1 MSKKDL
7 FYGDVEGR
15 MEELK
20 QKPITKEKE
29 TRGEKINK
37 SFSIMLGLVIII
49 GLIFTLIGLLRQT
62 YDVSING
69 SSTDSFGCPYRPS
82 HHPTTS
88 NTDFFN
94 RCYE

>member
-49 GLIFTLIGLLRQT
+49 GLLR
-62 YDVSING
+62 
-69 SSTDSFGCPYRPS
+69 
-82 HHPTTS
+82 
-88 NTDFFN
+88 
-94 RCYE
+94 

>member
-49 GLIFTLIGLLRQT
+49 GLIFTLIGLLRQS
-62 YDVSING
+62 YDVSIYG
-69 SSTDSFGCPYRPS
+69 SSSDSFGCPYRPS
-82 HHPTTS
+82 DHPTAS
-88 NTDFFN
+88 NADFLN
-94 RCYE
+94 GCHQ

>member
-29 TRGEKINK
+29 TRGENINK

-49 GLIFTLIGLLRQT
+49 GLIFTLIGLLR
-62 YDVSING
+62 
-69 SSTDSFGCPYRPS
+69 
-82 HHPTTS
+82 
-88 NTDFFN
+88 
-94 RCYE
+94 

>member
-37 SFSIMLGLVIII
+37 SFSIMLGTCYYHRFDLH
-49 GLIFTLIGLLRQT
+49 
-62 YDVSING
+62 
-69 SSTDSFGCPYRPS
+69 PYW
-82 HHPTTS
+82 
-88 NTDFFN
+88 FV
-94 RCYE
+94 EVVL

>member
-7 FYGDVEGR
+7 FYGDIEGR

-49 GLIFTLIGLLRQT
+49 GLIFTLIGLLRQS
-62 YDVSING
+62 YDVSIYG
-69 SSTDSFGCPYRPS
+69 SSNDSFGCPYRPS
-82 HHPTTS
+82 DHPTAS
-88 NTDFFN
+88 NADFLN
-94 RCYE
+94 GCHQ

>member
-29 TRGEKINK
+29 TRGEKIN
-37 SFSIMLGLVIII
+37 
-49 GLIFTLIGLLRQT
+49 GLIFTLIGLLR
-62 YDVSING
+62 
-69 SSTDSFGCPYRPS
+69 
-82 HHPTTS
+82 
-88 NTDFFN
+88 
-94 RCYE
+94 

>member
-29 TRGEKINK
+29 TKEEKINK
-37 SFSIMLGLVIII
+37 SFSIMLRLVIII
-49 GLIFTLIGLLRQT
+49 GLIFTLIGLLR
-62 YDVSING
+62 
-69 SSTDSFGCPYRPS
+69 
-82 HHPTTS
+82 
-88 NTDFFN
+88 
-94 RCYE
+94 

>member
-29 TRGEKINK
+29 TRAEKNNK

-49 GLIFTLIGLLRQT
+49 GLIFTLIGLLR
-62 YDVSING
+62 
-69 SSTDSFGCPYRPS
+69 
-82 HHPTTS
+82 
-88 NTDFFN
+88 
-94 RCYE
+94 

>member
-49 GLIFTLIGLLRQT
+49 GLIFTLIGLLRES
-62 YDVSING
+62 YDVSLYG
-69 SSTDSFGCPYRPS
+69 SSSDSFGCPYRPS
-82 HHPTTS
+82 DHPTAS
-88 NTDFFN
+88 NADFLN
-94 RCYE
+94 GCH

>member
-15 MEELK
+15 MEELQ

-29 TRGEKINK
+29 TRGEKINT

-49 GLIFTLIGLLRQT
+49 GLIFTLIGLLR
-62 YDVSING
+62 
-69 SSTDSFGCPYRPS
+69 
-82 HHPTTS
+82 
-88 NTDFFN
+88 
-94 RCYE
+94 

>member
-49 GLIFTLIGLLRQT
+49 GLIFTLIGLLRQS
-62 YDVSING
+62 YDVSIYG
-69 SSTDSFGCPYRPS
+69 SSSDSFGCPYRLS
-82 HHPTTS
+82 DHPTAS
-88 NTDFFN
+88 NADFLN
-94 RCYE
+94 GCHQ

>member
-1 MSKKDL
+1 MTKKDL

-49 GLIFTLIGLLRQT
+49 GLIFTLIGLLR
-62 YDVSING
+62 
-69 SSTDSFGCPYRPS
+69 
-82 HHPTTS
+82 
-88 NTDFFN
+88 
-94 RCYE
+94 

>member
-15 MEELK
+15 MEEL
-20 QKPITKEKE
+20 KPITKEKE

-49 GLIFTLIGLLRQT
+49 GLIFTLIGLLR
-62 YDVSING
+62 
-69 SSTDSFGCPYRPS
+69 
-82 HHPTTS
+82 
-88 NTDFFN
+88 
-94 RCYE
+94 